1 MTDTK
6 TTYGLPGK
14 QVRKSLAL
22 LGRGM
27 AQEKRIYVLAIGS
40 SSIFGALTVLLSR
53 VLGWLTDSTLLPILA
68 GTKPANAVWLGAGIL
83 FAVVVGLALSIAAR
97 RIFAAMGTFALQ
109 AKHREALSAQLVTL
123 PPQWHRQ
130 NSTGRLLSNVSS
142 DAEAATTVF
151 NPLPYALGVVVMLGI
166 SAYALFSVDLWLA
179 LAAMAIIPLMI
190 AANVVF
196 QRYMTPAVTLAQELR
211 GEVAEVAHESFEG
224 ATLVK
229 AMGTQSIENDRFTE
243 QTQRLRNANVRVGVV
258 RAMFDPVIEALPNIG
273 SLAVLL
279 VGVVRASQGYLGPG
293 DIVGAAYLLSLLAVP
308 VRSFGWVLADLP
320 RSVIGYDRVA
330 QVVDTVSTITP
341 GTQSLTQ
348 ERHTPLSVTFDHVAY
363 TVIEEDGPVT
373 ILDDVSFHIPPGDV
387 IALMGKTGAG
397 KTTAVS
403 LIARLADST
412 SGQLLLGEQD
422 VKTLSR
428 QALSDS
434 VAFVAQTAFIFDD
447 TVRAN
452 ITLEDSSS
460 VRTANQS
467 QYPDAQVWE
476 ALELAQIAEH
486 VRGLDGGLEAKLGER
501 GSNLSGGQRQRFSI
515 ARALIRKPQVLILD
529 DATSALDPEVE
540 QAILQGLR
548 TVLKTTV
555 IMVAYRAASAK
566 MADSVV
572 FLGDGQILAMG
583 SHEQLLA
590 TSAPYSE
597 LALAYDR
604 ETAARAELAAQTGPS
619 MTTQEGN

>member
-1 MTDTK
+1 MTERETI
-6 TTYGLPGK
+6 YGLPGK
-14 QVRKSLAL
+14 QVRKSLSL
-22 LGRGM
+22 LSRGI

-40 SSIFGALTVLLSR
+40 SSIFGALTVLISR

-68 GTKPANAVWLGAGIL
+68 GTKPANAVWLGGGIL
-83 FAVVVGLALSIAAR
+83 FLVVIGLALSIAAR

-109 AKHREALSAQLVTL
+109 AKHREALSSQLVSL

-196 QRYMTPAVTLAQELR
+196 QKYMTPAVTRAQELR

-243 QTQRLRNANVRVGVV
+243 ETQRLRNANVRVGVV

-279 VGVVRASQGYLGPG
+279 VGVIRASQGYLGPG

-330 QVVDTVSTITP
+330 QVVDTVSP
-341 GTQSLTQ
+341 LRAGNQSLTQ
-348 ERHTPLSVTFDHVAY
+348 ERTAPLSVTFDHVAY
-363 TVIEEDGPVT
+363 TVTEEDGPVT
-373 ILDDVSFHIPPGDV
+373 ILDDVSFHIPAGQV
-387 IALMGKTGAG
+387 IALMGKTGSG

-403 LIARLADST
+403 LIARLADPT
-412 SGQLLLGEQD
+412 SGRVRLGDQNVRD
-422 VKTLSR
+422 LTR
-428 QALSDS
+428 QVLSDS

-460 VRTANQS
+460 VGAANQS
-467 QYPDAQVWE
+467 QFSDEQVWE
-476 ALELAQIAEH
+476 ALELAHIAQH
-486 VRGLDGGLEAKLGER
+486 VRGLDGQLEAKLGER
-501 GSNLSGGQRQRFSI
+501 GSNLSGGQRQRLSI
-515 ARALIRKPQVLILD
+515 ARALIRKPQVLVLD

-540 QAILQGLR
+540 QAILSGLR
-548 TVLKTTV
+548 TALKTTV

-583 SHEQLLA
+583 SHEQLLG

-619 MTTQEGN
+619 LTPKEGN